1 MAEFKKIPVIVVA
14 GPTASGKTGLAVELC
29 KALGGEVVSAD
40 SMQIYKGMFIA
51 TAKPTAEEMQGISHY
66 MMGFLEPSE
75 PFSVAQYCKQARVC
89 IEDIALR
96 GKLPVIAG
104 GTGLYI
110 SSLID
115 NVEFSQTQSDY
126 ELREKLRKKAEAQGA
141 EALLSELREIDP
153 ETADT
158 LHPNN
163 LGRIIRALEVYYTS
177 GITLSKQKELSRLKP
192 SPYNSCMLLLT
203 VRERKTL
210 YDRIDSRVDIML
222 EKGLL
227 NEAEAF
233 LQAQSD
239 IKTAG
244 QAIGYKELEPYFKG
258 NASLEECIENLKRET
273 RRYAKRQLTWFNK
286 DERMKKIYIDD
297 YDGLSGA
304 LRVALEIINKT
315 LGL

>member
-66 MMGFLEPSE
+66 MMDFLEPSE

-297 YDGLSGA
+297 YDGLSGV
-304 LRVALEIINKT
+304 LRVALKIINKT

>member
-66 MMGFLEPSE
+66 MMDFLEPSE

-177 GITLSKQKELSRLKP
+177 GITLSKQKELARLKP

>member
-66 MMGFLEPSE
+66 MMDFLEPSE

>member
-1 MAEFKKIPVIVVA
+1 LAEFKKIPVIVVA

-66 MMGFLEPSE
+66 MMDFLEPSE

>member
-66 MMGFLEPSE
+66 MMDFLEPSE

-297 YDGLSGA
+297 YDGLSGV
-304 LRVALEIINKT
+304 LRVALKIINKT
-315 LGL
+315 LDL